1 MLHKRVSIVVLVLLV
16 AFSAVSILGLVTSS
30 VVVSTAATGCPANR
44 TINFVTEPIPQN
56 FNYLTASGDSTF
68 FVASLEY
75 LSLSPYPLN
84 PNGSL
89 DWADA
94 ATNWITA
101 NSNFTQWTFHIRPG
115 LTWSNG
121 NPVSS
126 SDIQAWLSPAYALN
140 SSYDITAMHTEVTGV
155 QIVNSDTATVV
166 LNRTDAQFPNEAS
179 TYYYAPMVSSTDVA
193 KGPADPLFG
202 TAIADGPW
210 YISNYTSGSTQG
222 IMLPNPYWPG
232 AKPVACQVTV
242 DFVESLSQVTPF
254 MVSNSADFGGPIATA
269 NIAAFAPY
277 PNIHLDDVKAN
288 EATTLWYNVTQYPY
302 NMTQFRQALAYSIN
316 SSAIV
321 QQAWDGYAQPAN
333 NAEGGV
339 PQVYSFYTPNQQ
351 TYPYNVTKALDI
363 LHQLGFTGGGSPQNV
378 LHFPNGTAYSV
389 TIYTDIQVPSDITVA
404 QQVEGFL
411 GQLGIQVS
419 AQTLTVQNLGSDYA
433 ANAFNMRNNLVIR
446 TSGGPLFFSPWVDAQ
461 QGCDTQG
468 IPGCSGYTNTPS
480 ADGNTHWLYPPSAD
494 VQYQSNLTAVD
505 DTPSTNVAG
514 QAKYLGNIQAL
525 QAEYL
530 PVIQLSYPD
539 KIYAYNTAHWNNWP
553 PQGDWFLVGQF
564 NTTMFNVLQPLGETS
579 TTTSTGP
586 TTTLPIST
594 TTTPSSSTSVTTT
607 SSATISTSHT
617 ATSSSSA
624 TLEIV
629 AAIVIVIII
638 IGGIA
643 AFMMRRKPSGT

>member
-1 MLHKRVSIVVLVLLV
+1 MPQKRVSIVVLSLLV
-16 AFSAVSILGLVTSS
+16 VFSAASILGLVMPS
-30 VVVSTAATGCPANR
+30 VVVSTAASSCPSNR
-44 TINFVTEPIPQN
+44 TITFVTEPIPQN

-75 LSLSPYPLN
+75 LSLSPYPLY

-101 NSNFTQWTFHIRPG
+101 NSNYTQWTFHIRPG

-126 SDIQAWLSPAYALN
+126 SDIKAWLSPAYALN

-155 QIVNSDTATVV
+155 QIVNSDTATVI

-179 TYYYAPMVSSTDVA
+179 TYYYAPMVSATDVA

-210 YISNYTSGSTQG
+210 YIANYTSGSTEAV
-222 IMLPNPYWPG
+222 MLPNPYWPG
-232 AKPVACQVTV
+232 AKPTACQITV

-254 MVSNSADFGGPIATA
+254 MVSSSADFGGPIATA

-288 EATTLWYNVTQYPY
+288 EATTMWYNVTQYPY

-321 QQAWDGYAQPAN
+321 QQAWGGFAQPTN
-333 NAEGGV
+333 NAQGEI
-339 PQVYSFYTPNQQ
+339 PTVYSFYNPNQQ
-351 TYPYNVTKALDI
+351 TYPYNVTKSMDI
-363 LHQLGFTGGGSPQNV
+363 LHQLGFTGGGSPSSQ
-378 LHFPNGTAYSV
+378 LYFPNGTAYSV

-404 QQVEGFL
+404 QQVAGFL
-411 GQLGIQVS
+411 EQLGIKVS
-419 AQTLTVQNLGSDYA
+419 TQTLTVQNLGSDYA

-446 TSGGPLFFSPWVDAQ
+446 TSGGPLYFSPWVDAQ

-468 IPGCSGYTNTPS
+468 IPGCSGWTATAS

-494 VQYQSNLTAVD
+494 AQYQSNLTAVD
-505 DTPSTNVAG
+505 DTPSTNVAT
-514 QAKYLGNIQAL
+514 QAKYLDNIQAL
-525 QAEYL
+525 QAQYL

-539 KIYAYNTAHWNNWP
+539 KIFAYNTAKWTNWP

-564 NTTMFNVLQPLGETS
+564 NTTMFNVLQPAGTGSSTSTSTSLPTSTSSSSTS
-579 TTTSTGP
+579 TTTSIATSP
-586 TTTLPIST
+586 TTTTST
-594 TTTPSSSTSVTTT
+594 T
-607 SSATISTSHT
+607 
-617 ATSSSSA
+617 TSSSSA

-629 AAIVIVIII
+629 AGIVVVIIVIA
-638 IGGIA
+638 GIA
-643 AFMMRRKPSGT
+643 AYIMRRKPSGT